1 MNQIYGP
8 LATLSALECFGF
20 FWTQAAKATR
30 LQRVGWL
37 IQTQIVTYRP
47 KESICKKTEV
57 ALKSWM
63 TLADA
68 LKMHSL
74 AISF

>member
-37 IQTQIVTYRP
+37 IQTQIVT
-47 KESICKKTEV
+47 
-57 ALKSWM
+57 
-63 TLADA
+63 
-68 LKMHSL
+68 
-74 AISF
+74 